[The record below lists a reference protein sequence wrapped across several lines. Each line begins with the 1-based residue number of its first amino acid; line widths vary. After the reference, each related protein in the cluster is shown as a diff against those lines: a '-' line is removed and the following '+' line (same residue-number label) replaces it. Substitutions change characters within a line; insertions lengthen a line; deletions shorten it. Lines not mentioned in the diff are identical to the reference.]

1 MRSALVL
8 AAAGTVLGME
18 IHAPAYAAGVYAE
31 TRAGVSPHGYR
42 ITGIVS
48 VVEACPCDWTNTS
61 HGSGSYEGL
70 ILAFVDDACTEC
82 SVASA
87 ACAAKQASALGLLL
101 SDGFGHGVSETAS
114 VVVSC
119 EEAPLPTAFLSLSTA
134 AVLLNASHGGGIINV
149 TMADPDDD
157 GFDCGA
163 AWINMG
169 APGQSRSAL
178 HHPGLQGLTLRP
190 TLGLALQAPGYANA
204 HGTSS
209 PAHAPTR
216 GWGVAVRPG
225 RRRLLCGRPPYTGG
239 ALHHV
244 PFVYLG
250 FLPVWL
256 VATLL
261 WAWNNVRHS
270 RHVRELPRRFS
281 LLPLLG
287 LVQAGLSV
295 PTPPP

>member
-216 GWGVAVRPG
+216 GWVCGREARPEVLTLRPSTLH
-225 RRRLLCGRPPYTGG
+225 RRRIG
-239 ALHHV
+239 
-244 PFVYLG
+244 
-250 FLPVWL
+250 
-256 VATLL
+256 
-261 WAWNNVRHS
+261 
-270 RHVRELPRRFS
+270 
-281 LLPLLG
+281 
-287 LVQAGLSV
+287 
-295 PTPPP
+295 